1 MPVISVN
8 VVFEIVGNISFGSV
22 PRLEVVPAMQLSLG
36 KKKRHGRAGITVS
49 HLEVNTQHDHC
60 FSPKQ

>member
-1 MPVISVN
+1 MPVIYVN

-36 KKKRHGRAGITVS
+36 KKKETWTGWNNCVTFG
-49 HLEVNTQHDHC
+49 D
-60 FSPKQ
+60 